1 MSISESIG
9 PWSRGKACEWYDVC
23 DSRTISDLAGETI
36 SSATG
41 GIIDPP
47 VGKEVFHFGL
57 LLAGF
62 WVAAKIVEGP
72 GTQR

>member
-9 PWSRGKACEWYDVC
+9 AWSLGKVCERYDVC

-36 SSATG
+36 SSTTG

-47 VGKEVFHFGL
+47 VGKEVFHLAL

-62 WVAAKIVEGP
+62 WVAAKIVEGL